1 MDSQVTI
8 TDVHHLRPLGFC
20 PTMETGPTCHQALGV
35 ASHLTASLGKENC
48 SGITPGA
55 TVGDM
60 GPGVLRPEA

>member
-8 TDVHHLRPLGFC
+8 TDVHDLKPLGFC

-35 ASHLTASLGKENC
+35 ASRPTASLEKGDRP
-48 SGITPGA
+48 GITPGA

-60 GPGVLRPEA
+60 GPGVS